1 MSTTRRAVLA
11 SPMALA
17 PLPAA
22 SSGAEAVAAP
32 MAPSAAQPGA
42 CLALGREMGR
52 LVRERNRA
60 DCEGRTIERDFLDRR
75 ISLAQDSLLRWPA
88 RDAAD
93 ILAKLV
99 PILGRM
105 NIAEHDSESVEPV
118 LDAADALRQCILSL
132 SSFTGISLGELGA
145 DFIDH
150 QLCVVVDAGE
160 VAS

>member
-1 MSTTRRAVLA
+1 MLLA
-11 SPMALA
+11 APIALA
-17 PLPAA
+17 PLSAA
-22 SSGAEAVAAP
+22 SSGVEAVAAP
-32 MAPSAAQPGA
+32 MAPSGAPPGA

-52 LVRERNRA
+52 LVRERQIA
-60 DCEGRTIERDFLDRR
+60 DREGRAIQRDFLHDR
-75 ISLAQDSLLRWPA
+75 ICAVQDSLLRWPA

-132 SSFTGISLGELGA
+132 SSVTGITLGELGA

-150 QLCVVVDAGE
+150 NLCI
-160 VAS
+160 VAEARQVAL

>member
-1 MSTTRRAVLA
+1 
-11 SPMALA
+11 
-17 PLPAA
+17 
-22 SSGAEAVAAP
+22 
-32 MAPSAAQPGA
+32 
-42 CLALGREMGR
+42 
-52 LVRERNRA
+52 
-60 DCEGRTIERDFLDRR
+60 
-75 ISLAQDSLLRWPA
+75 LRWPA

-132 SSFTGISLGELGA
+132 SSVTGITLGELGA

-150 QLCVVVDAGE
+150 NLCI
-160 VAS
+160 VAEARQVAL